1 MVKQM
6 FAAFIAVFL
15 VTTALAETPE
25 EKGYRIAKDASDQGK
40 GYVDSVSRMKMILIN
55 KKGQETIRE
64 MKSKD
69 IEETDSVGA
78 KGLTVFLTPK
88 DQKGTALLNHAHDEK
103 DDDQWLYLPA
113 LKRVK
118 KIASKNKSGPFL
130 GSEFSFE
137 DLGGA
142 SGLDKKTYKW
152 IRDEALDGRDC
163 YVLEAYP
170 KDKNSGYTKQVSWI
184 DKEDYRAYKVEYFD
198 RKHSHL
204 KTMTITEYEKH
215 LDKFWRPGNMYMENH
230 QTHKKTRILMS
241 ETKFG
246 VGLTDKEFT
255 KNSLSR
261 AR

>member
-1 MVKQM
+1 MLKKI
-6 FAAFIAVFL
+6 FAAVLTVFL
-15 VTTALAETPE
+15 VTTAWAETAE
-25 EKGYRIAKDASDQGK
+25 EKGYRIAKEAGSQGD
-40 GYVDSVSRMKMILIN
+40 GYVDSVSKMKMILIN
-55 KKGQETIRE
+55 KKGQETVRE

-69 IEETDSVGA
+69 IEGTDTTGA

-88 DQKGTALLNHAHDEK
+88 DQKGTALLNHAHSDK
-103 DDDQWLYLPA
+103 ADDQWLYLPA

-142 SGLDKKTYKW
+142 GGLDKKTYKW
-152 IRDEALDGRDC
+152 IKDEVLNGRDC

-184 DKEDYRAYKVEYFD
+184 DKEDFRAYKVEYYD

-215 LDKFWRPGNMYMENH
+215 NDKWWRPGNMYMVNH
-230 QTHKKTRILMS
+230 QTHKKTRILFS

-246 VGLTDKEFT
+246 VGLTAKQFT

>member
-1 MVKQM
+1 MVKNM
-6 FAAFIAVFL
+6 FAAFIAVL
-15 VTTALAETPE
+15 MVTAAWAETPE
-25 EKGYRIAKDASDQGK
+25 EKGYRIALEADKQGD
-40 GYVDSVSRMKMILIN
+40 GYVDSVSKMKMILIN
-55 KKGQETIRE
+55 KKGQETVRE

-69 IEETDSVGA
+69 IEGVNGSGG
-78 KGLTVFLTPK
+78 KGLTVFLSPK
-88 DQKGTALLNHAHDEK
+88 DQKGTALLNHAHADK

-137 DLGGA
+137 DIGG
-142 SGLDKKTYKW
+142 SSSIDKNDYKW
-152 IRDEALDGRDC
+152 VGDEVINGRDC
-163 YVLEAYP
+163 YILESYP
-170 KDKNSGYTKQVSWI
+170 KDKNSGYTKQVAWI
-184 DKEDYRAYKVEYFD
+184 DKEDYRAYKVEYYD

-204 KTMTITEYEKH
+204 KTMTISEYKKY

-230 QTHKKTRILMS
+230 QTRKKTRILM
-241 ETKFG
+241 TDTQFG